1 MKEGFPPPL
10 VHPARGVEE
19 SFTPACQI
27 AAMPHTATHA
37 EAVHAAIESMGGTVL
52 VARALVE
59 GGRRVDL
66 EGLDRDATAL
76 CAAVLALGVEEARM
90 LRPALEALLRQVNDL
105 AAQVALG

>member
-1 MKEGFPPPL
+1 
-10 VHPARGVEE
+10 
-19 SFTPACQI
+19 
-27 AAMPHTATHA
+27 MPHNATHTA
-37 EAVHAAIESMGGTVL
+37 AVQAAIESMGGTVV

-76 CAAVLALGVEEARM
+76 CAAVIALRAEDARL

-105 AAQVALG
+105 TAEVARS